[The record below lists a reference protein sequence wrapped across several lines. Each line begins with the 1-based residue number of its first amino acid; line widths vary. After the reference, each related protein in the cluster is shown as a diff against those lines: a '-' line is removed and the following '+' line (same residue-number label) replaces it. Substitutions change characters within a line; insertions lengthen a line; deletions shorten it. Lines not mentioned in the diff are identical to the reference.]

1 LYRLQYLVLPWP
13 DSLAIFIAG
22 LLHGKDERGR
32 MMRRNIMRY
41 TLLSYVI
48 TLRRIS
54 FRVRKRFP
62 TMDHVIDAGLVRITP
77 FPFLYRHLLILVN
90 APIEFNN
97 QKLCNQIN
105 LKG

>member
-1 LYRLQYLVLPWP
+1 
-13 DSLAIFIAG
+13 
-22 LLHGKDERGR
+22 
-32 MMRRNIMRY
+32 
-41 TLLSYVI
+41 
-48 TLRRIS
+48 
-54 FRVRKRFP
+54 
-62 TMDHVIDAGLVRITP
+62 MDHVIDAGLVRITP